1 MKQVK
6 ISILFILFMIMGL
19 QCVMAQSFALNLKD
33 HIKSLREKMTYS
45 STFEEKSSLERQITM
60 LEKYNAEKGEDIDK
74 LPLSEQAE
82 IIKLLSEKAE
92 QNASKDTLISTTT
105 INGIKCEHFIKDG
118 KYLRTLKKGNGD
130 YITYKE
136 DPNGLDKAPDEDNKE
151 ANDAIGSFRYTHSDG
166 MVLVRENDSLT
177 VKLKNGNLL
186 KMVNINIPWEEFI
199 NPLGFYDYYDDFYK
213 RKIVKVYLTDQPNMG
228 YSCNNGI
235 FSKDG
240 KEYKI
245 ESDGKISV
253 YDIITE
259 LKQLVIKEKLTQA
272 AFSISKAYA
281 NGTSYLGYNV
291 FISQPD
297 YDKTKAFSD
306 CFFGQNN
313 DSALVWLQRS
323 VDFGGLS
330 QNYYKGAKYQIQKYG
345 RIKDYES
352 GKKLMDYKDE
362 RSKAEKLMAKYK
374 QKYGVNYYNQLCVN
388 GQIVKGMS
396 YAMIQEYAKDL
407 NSLNK
412 IARYFNQESKITYS
426 IKQYE
431 PTVRD
436 MTQHGRAVKVYRFY
450 GNNGLGASFK
460 CVNGKVVSV
469 STNDT
474 EHFTLADHMLYE
486 IEQLEKELQNE

>member
-253 YDIITE
+253 
-259 LKQLVIKEKLTQA
+259 
-272 AFSISKAYA
+272 
-281 NGTSYLGYNV
+281 
-291 FISQPD
+291 
-297 YDKTKAFSD
+297 
-306 CFFGQNN
+306 
-313 DSALVWLQRS
+313 
-323 VDFGGLS
+323 
-330 QNYYKGAKYQIQKYG
+330 
-345 RIKDYES
+345 
-352 GKKLMDYKDE
+352 
-362 RSKAEKLMAKYK
+362 
-374 QKYGVNYYNQLCVN
+374 
-388 GQIVKGMS
+388 
-396 YAMIQEYAKDL
+396 
-407 NSLNK
+407 
-412 IARYFNQESKITYS
+412 
-426 IKQYE
+426 
-431 PTVRD
+431 
-436 MTQHGRAVKVYRFY
+436 MT
-450 GNNGLGASFK
+450 
-460 CVNGKVVSV
+460 
-469 STNDT
+469 
-474 EHFTLADHMLYE
+474 
-486 IEQLEKELQNE
+486 